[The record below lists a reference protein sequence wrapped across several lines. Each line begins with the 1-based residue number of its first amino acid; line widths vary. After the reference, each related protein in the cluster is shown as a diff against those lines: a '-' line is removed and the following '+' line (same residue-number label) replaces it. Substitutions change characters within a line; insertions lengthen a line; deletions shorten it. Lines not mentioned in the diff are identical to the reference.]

1 VLNKIRAY
9 VDALRPGE
17 NSRPRIVFFHLPRTG
32 GTALVKDILFA
43 NFPKSRW
50 CHVNFG
56 SDVQSLAGAHDPLTW
71 PAGRRRRIGL
81 LAGHMPF
88 GFAKHFP
95 GPSEYVTLIR
105 DPIARVISDY
115 YFCRTNPSNPAHEA
129 AATLSLREFVERG
142 YASSQ
147 NCYAR
152 WLSNAAFGATFR
164 DPDEMLREA
173 LNSLSQFDFI
183 GITEQFDLSVERLC
197 QRYRLVRRAT
207 SEVNRNDATPEARHV
222 SEEEREAIRHFNAL
236 DLVIYEE
243 CQKRFAAASTA
254 GISPPVP
261 RYSSARE

>member
-9 VDALRPGE
+9 VEALRPGGK
-17 NSRPRIVFFHLPRTG
+17 SGPRIVFLHLPRTG

-56 SDVQSLAGAHDPLTW
+56 PAREPLGGAHDPLSW
-71 PAGRRRRIGL
+71 PAWRRGRIGL

-88 GFAKHFP
+88 GFAEHFP
-95 GPSEYVTLIR
+95 GPSEYVTLVR

-115 YFCRTNPSNPAHEA
+115 YFCRKNPSNPAHEA
-129 AATLSLREFVERG
+129 ATALSLREFVERG

-152 WLSNAAFGATFR
+152 WLSNAVFGAKFH
-164 DPDEMLREA
+164 DQNEMLQSA
-173 LNSLSQFDFI
+173 MNNLAQFSFI

-197 QRYRLVRRAT
+197 QRYGLAPQAT
-207 SEVNRNDATPEARHV
+207 SEANRNDATPEARHV
-222 SEEEREAIRHFNAL
+222 SEEEHEVLNRLNKL
-236 DLVIYEE
+236 DLIIYAE
-243 CQKRFAAASTA
+243 CQRRFAGLLTGESAAGA
-254 GISPPVP
+254 P
-261 RYSSARE
+261 AH